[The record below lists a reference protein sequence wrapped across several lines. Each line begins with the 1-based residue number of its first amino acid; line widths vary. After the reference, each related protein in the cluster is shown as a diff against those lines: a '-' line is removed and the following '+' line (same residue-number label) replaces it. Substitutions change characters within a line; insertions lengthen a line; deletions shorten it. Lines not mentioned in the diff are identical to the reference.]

1 MTSKIYVDELYPKTT
16 GGAVKMPTRPIF
28 HVTKKVFLRLL
39 ISKNF
44 KITCCYYYNKN
55 S

>member
-28 HVTKKVFLRLL
+28 HVTKNGDQGP
-39 ISKNF
+39 IAE
-44 KITCCYYYNKN
+44 Y
-55 S
+55 